1 MGNKKYGCI
10 PDVCKSYKC
19 ILEDVYRRGVHLMGA
34 NLNGC
39 EDLFWVTKNKFSSIM
54 SLMPPYENFFDSNLP
69 EKYKNKGLAND
80 YFEIDKR
87 LRDLYLK
94 IYKISTDQ
102 YEQNS

>member
-1 MGNKKYGCI
+1 MTGT
-10 PDVCKSYKC
+10 
-19 ILEDVYRRGVHLMGA
+19 

-102 YEQNS
+102 YEQES